1 MIKIALVVLV
11 MASFMLGC
19 FAPPKKQ
26 PNAKQYY
33 VRCWVEGEAEPFYS
47 ATVSSIEMPGTIA
60 HAWRFDGE
68 VIISETAICFIE
80 PASRVD

>member
-1 MIKIALVVLV
+1 MIKLVVIVLAMV
-11 MASFMLGC
+11 SMLGC

-33 VRCWVEGEAEPFYS
+33 VQCWVQGEAEPFYS

-80 PASRVD
+80 PASKVN